1 MANMTLTYNYTEL
14 FKALAARDIYAALTD
29 GVMPGEFQINSR
41 YDQLLHDDVFG
52 FIMHFPTFQ
61 EWRETLTITPEVSG
75 VRVNQSVPVIE
86 TGYNLSTAE
95 VRRFRQDG
103 EVILGFMRSMGN
115 CLTGRA
121 LPYEEA
127 FALIM
132 DALFTANHVGG
143 TKLENVH

>member
-1 MANMTLTYNYTEL
+1 MANMTMSYSFKDL
-14 FKALAARDIYAALTD
+14 FKALAVRDIYSALHE
-29 GVMPGEFQINSR
+29 GIMPGDFQINGR

-52 FIMHFPTFQ
+52 FLMHFPLFQ
-61 EWRETLTITPEVSG
+61 EWRDTLTITPELSS
-75 VRVNQSVPVIE
+75 VRTDQSVPVIE

-95 VRRFRQDG
+95 VRRFREDG
-103 EVILGFMRSMGN
+103 QVILGFMRSMGN
-115 CLTGRA
+115 CLTNRA

-132 DALFTANHVGG
+132 DALFTSNHVTG